1 MSGARVTSYWTATLL
16 WDVIVSLLLLAITVA
31 LVAAF
36 QIEAFS
42 GDDGLAAV
50 FLLFVSL
57 HIT

>member
-16 WDVIVSLLLLAITVA
+16 WDVIVALLLLAITVA

-42 GDDGLAAV
+42 GDGLAAV